1 MSKPYAVILFLFLL
15 VAVPTSLATPVTF
28 GGTFTYTEV
37 SGGSG
42 NSADRFQFAFTTDGL
57 GVLRIIGLD
66 VALAGTLFYDLESGA
81 PGYST
86 YGAYSALDGGTGY
99 SADVVPPISSGPG
112 GDKVANFTFTDFTVG
127 ETFAFRGDVDFP
139 PSGLLETLACV
150 LTGLPCDHVTGNRF
164 VARGPISYTITLGTV
179 PGYAI
184 AGPNSFTFPDSG
196 WYDLV
201 NTAAGVSGSRARND
215 FRGTVQVVPE
225 PTAFLLV
232 GAGLLGLA
240 LAAKRARARS

>member
-1 MSKPYAVILFLFLL
+1 MKPYAILLFLLLL
-15 VAVPTSLATPVTF
+15 VAVPASLSTPVTF
-28 GGTFTYTEV
+28 GGIFTYTEV

-42 NSADRFQFAFTTDGL
+42 NSADRFQFAFTTDSM

-66 VALAGTLFYDLESGA
+66 VGLAGTLFYDLESGG
-81 PGYST
+81 PGYLT
-86 YGAYSALDGGTGY
+86 YGVYSAADGGTGY
-99 SADVVPPISSGPG
+99 SEDVLPPISSGTG
-112 GDKVANFTFTDFTVG
+112 GDEVANFTFTDFTVG

-139 PSGLLETLACV
+139 PGGPVEALACW

-184 AGPNSFTFPDSG
+184 VGPNSFTFPSSG
-196 WYDLV
+196 WYDIV
-201 NTAAGVSGSRARND
+201 NTLPGVSGSRARND
-215 FRGTVQVVPE
+215 FGGTVEVVIPE